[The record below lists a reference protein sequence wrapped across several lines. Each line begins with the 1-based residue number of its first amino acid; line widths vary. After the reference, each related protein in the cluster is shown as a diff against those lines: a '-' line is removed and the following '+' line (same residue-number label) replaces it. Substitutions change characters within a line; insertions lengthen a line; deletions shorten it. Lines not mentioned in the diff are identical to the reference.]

1 MLDTVKRLKS
11 DPDVSS
17 RVNNQLKRFASFKNL
32 SNDEWFSELCFCL
45 LTSNSKAMTAMKIQE
60 ALGTHGFMHHTTE
73 TIRETIIANKHRF
86 HNVKTNYIVSARE
99 HLRIKDILMPLV
111 DEGGSSAAREWLVA
125 NIKGFSYKESSHF
138 LRNVGFF
145 DLAILDR
152 HILNLM
158 LEHGVMDEKPA
169 TLNRKR
175 YLMIEET
182 FRGLSD
188 ELGISCAEL
197 DFYMW
202 YMRTGQV
209 LK

>member
-1 MLDTVKRLKS
+1 MPEVRDKIDSQLD
-11 DPDVSS
+11 
-17 RVNNQLKRFASFKNL
+17 RFSSFKDL
-32 SNDEWFSELCFCL
+32 SNDEWFSEMCFCL
-45 LTSNSKAMTAMKIQE
+45 LTSNSKAITAMKIQD
-60 ALGTHGFMHHTTE
+60 ALGAHGFKHHPSD

-86 HNVKTNYIVSARE
+86 HNVKTGYIVSARE
-99 HLRIKDILMPLV
+99 HLNIKDILMPLV
-111 DEGGSSAAREWLVA
+111 AEGGSSAAREWLVA

-158 LEHGVMDEKPA
+158 LEHGIIDEKPA

-175 YLMIEET
+175 YLAMENV
-182 FRGLSD
+182 FKGLSD